1 MQLNLA
7 KHGRARILAYC
18 LFAIVGVFILRLFYL
33 QIIQHG
39 HYMELANAE
48 QMKQRVLPASR
59 GEIYA
64 MNGEMP
70 VKLVMN
76 EKVYT
81 VFADP
86 QIITAEDHGEIIAA
100 VEEIAGG
107 TARPNLAD
115 LLAKKESR
123 YQILATKVTE
133 KQAELLKKR
142 NLVGVGFQ
150 KDTRRVYPEGG
161 LAAQVLGF
169 VDAEGQGKYGV
180 EGGLNERL
188 SGKDG
193 LRQSV
198 TDVRDVPLTIGGK
211 NIEKPAVNGDNIV
224 LTIDRNVQ
232 AQAEKALADGLKR
245 SGATNG
251 SVLVM
256 DPQTGKVLAMAN
268 MPTYKPAEFTKVQ
281 DAAAFNNSTISMPYE
296 PGSVIKTLT
305 MATAADKG
313 IATADSTYVNTD
325 YIKVGDRTISNA
337 TKGHTGTITMQTAMD
352 YSLNTGFVTLAERL
366 GDGEHITREARNTM
380 YEYFHDRLGLGERTG
395 IELAGEARGVVVAPG
410 DTDGGAVR
418 YSNMSF
424 GQGMNVT
431 MVQVCA
437 AFSSIVN
444 GGTYYQPTIIA
455 GTMDANAGQITPAPQ
470 KTVRHQVIS
479 AAASAEVRKMTHD
492 ARIKFYGGAD
502 TNGYYVGG
510 KTGTSQTLK
519 NGIYVDDETIA
530 TYLGYGGSDGSRNG
544 PKYVIMVQ
552 VSGKHMNLGGN
563 TDAMPIFTDI
573 SNWML
578 DYMKIQPKG

>member
-7 KHGRARILAYC
+7 KNGRARLLAYI
-18 LFAIVGVFILRLFYL
+18 LFAVIGIFVVRLFYL

-39 HYMELANAE
+39 HYMELADAE
-48 QMKQRVLPASR
+48 QMKQRILPASR
-59 GEIYA
+59 GEIYV
-64 MNGEMP
+64 MNGDLP

-86 QIITAEDHGEIIAA
+86 QAIDAEDHGKIIGA

-107 TARPNLAD
+107 TARANLAD
-115 LLAKKESR
+115 LLSKKESR
-123 YQILATKVTE
+123 YQILATEVTE
-133 KQAELLKKR
+133 KQATLLKEK
-142 NLVGVGFQ
+142 GIAGIGFQ
-150 KDTRRVYPEGG
+150 QGTRRVYPEGG

-169 VDAEGQGKYGV
+169 VDAEGNGQYGV

-198 TDVRDVPLTIGGK
+198 TDVRDVPLTIGDK
-211 NIEKPAVNGDNIV
+211 NIERPATNGDDIV
-224 LTIDRNVQ
+224 LTLDRNVQ
-232 AQAEKALADGLKR
+232 AQAEKALSDGLRR

-256 DPQTGKVLAMAN
+256 DPQSGKVLAMAN

-281 DAAAFNNSTISMPYE
+281 DAAAFNNNTISMPYE

-313 IATADSTYVNTD
+313 IATGDSTYVNTD

-337 TKGHTGTITMQTAMD
+337 TKGHTGTITLQTAMD
-352 YSLNTGFVTLAERL
+352 YSLNTGFVTLAQRL
-366 GDGEHITREARNTM
+366 GDGEHITRDARNTM
-380 YEYFHDRLGLGERTG
+380 YEYFHDKLGLGERTG
-395 IELAGEARGVVVAPG
+395 IELAGEARGVVVSPG

-431 MVQVCA
+431 MVQVGA
-437 AFSSIVN
+437 AFSSIIN
-444 GGTYYQPTIIA
+444 GGTYYRPTIIA
-455 GTMDANAGQITPAPQ
+455 GTIDRASGQLNPAPQ
-470 KTVRHQVIS
+470 KEVRHQVIS
-479 AAASAEVRKMTHD
+479 ETASREVRKMTHN
-492 ARIKFYGGAD
+492 ARSKFYGSSDVA
-502 TNGYYVGG
+502 GYYIGG

-519 NGIYVDDETIA
+519 NGVYVDDETVA
-530 TYLGYGGSDGSRNG
+530 TYLGYGGSDSSRNG